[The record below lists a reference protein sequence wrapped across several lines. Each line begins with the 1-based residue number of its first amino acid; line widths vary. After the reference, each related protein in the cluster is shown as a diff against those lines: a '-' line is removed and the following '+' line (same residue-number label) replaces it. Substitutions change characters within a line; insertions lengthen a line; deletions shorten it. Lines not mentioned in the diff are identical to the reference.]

1 MLIAETKPLFPWDC
15 LEDSPSLRT
24 VKDALASLPD
34 TKLLEALRAW
44 RGRGR
49 DDYPVHV
56 LWGTTVLTVLL
67 RHPSTEATLGELR
80 RNGDLR
86 RQIGMTYEWEV
97 PKAYNMSR
105 FETVLGQPKHLELL
119 KDMFDSQVQG
129 LGVAVRDLG
138 ANTAGD
144 STGLSAR
151 SEAEPHPDLPAPCG
165 GHKEYTDETGK
176 VVKVVKW
183 FGYKLHQLVDVR
195 HEVAL
200 AYAVTDTKTGDNEVI
215 EALVKEAQTNLPPK
229 KEGAEEGKPPASRIK
244 TLAYDKAADDGAVH
258 AMLAK
263 AGIAPVIQ
271 NRSLWKDEFERML
284 PGHDGTSNIVH
295 DEAGT
300 VYCYDGTNDP
310 PVRHRM
316 AYNGYERSRGTV
328 KYRCPSRHETWETP
342 CPYDGV
348 CNAGRKYGKT
358 VRVKCGIDLR
368 RFPPI
373 PRATKQFER
382 LYKGRTAVERVN
394 ARQKVFWG
402 ADDGN
407 VVGAARF
414 HAKIGVVMLVHIVLA
429 TLLARA
435 PRRSGVLG
443 QTRLSPIA
451 KALHAA
457 PA

>member
-1 MLIAETKPLFPWDC
+1 MLIAQTKRLFAWDC
-15 LEDSPSLRT
+15 LEDSPTLRT
-24 VKDALASLPD
+24 VKDGLALLPD
-34 TKLLEALRAW
+34 GQLLEALRAW

-56 LWGTTVLTVLL
+56 LWGVTVLTVLL
-67 RHPSTEATLGELR
+67 RHPTTAATLGELG
-80 RNGDLR
+80 RNEGLR
-86 RQIGMTYEWEV
+86 RLIGIEHESAV
-97 PKAYNMSR
+97 PKAHNMSR
-105 FETVLGQPKHLELL
+105 FESVLGQPGHLDLL
-119 KDMFDSQVQG
+119 QGMFDTLAQRLGRAVPD
-129 LGVAVRDLG
+129 LGV
-138 ANTAGD
+138 NTAGD

-151 SEAEPHPDLPAPCG
+151 PEAEPHRDLPAPSG

-176 VVKVVKW
+176 VVKVVEW
-183 FGYKLHQLVDVR
+183 FGYKLHQVVDVK

-215 EALVKEAQTNLPPK
+215 EALVEEAQANLPAKP
-229 KEGAEEGKPPASRIK
+229 EQTEAGRPPASRIQ
-244 TLAYDKAADDGAVH
+244 TLAYDKAADDGEVH
-258 AMLAK
+258 AMLARV
-263 AGIAPVIQ
+263 GIAPVIQ

-284 PGHDGTSNIVH
+284 PGHTGTSNIVH

-300 VYCYDGTNDP
+300 VYCYDRTNDP

-316 AYNGYERSRGTV
+316 AYNGYEQSRGTV
-328 KYRCPSRHETWETP
+328 KYRCPSRHEQWEKP
-342 CPYDGV
+342 CPYDRV
-348 CNAGRKYGKT
+348 CNAGRAYGKT
-358 VRVKCGIDLR
+358 VRVKCEIDLR
-368 RFPPI
+368 RFPQV

-394 ARQKVFWG
+394 ARLKVFWG

-414 HAKIGVVMLVHIVLA
+414 HAKIGVVMLVHIALA

-435 PRRSGVLG
+435 PRWTGVLG

-457 PA
+457 PT